1 MTTGYND
8 RNLIFP
14 HKGCVRAATLKEGI
28 GFNTFGKRG
37 YVYPSI
43 NMLPGDSSKGDLASN
58 SEGFCYKGQASLLR
72 YIHPQVKLQVRLI
85 FPILIQ

>member
-14 HKGCVRAATLKEGI
+14 HKGGVRAATLKEGI
-28 GFNTFGKRG
+28 GFNISGKRG

-43 NMLPGDSSKGDLASN
+43 NMLPGDSSKGDMASN

-72 YIHPQVKLQVRLI
+72 YIHPQVKRLI
-85 FPILIQ
+85 RLALPLFV